1 MARTGFASIDDYIA
15 AQPQASRPILEQV
28 RAAIRAALPEASEV
42 ISYQIAGYR
51 TAAGVV
57 AFFAGWKAHYS
68 LYPVT
73 DSVRDAFAGE
83 LAGYDFSRGTLK
95 FPLDKPVPAD
105 LIGRLARAMADAA
118 TARKATRKKQ

>member
-1 MARTGFASIDDYIA
+1 MARTDYGSVDAYIA
-15 AQPQASRPILEQV
+15 AKPEALRPILQQV
-28 RAAIRAALPEASEV
+28 RAAIGAALPDATEV
-42 ISYQIAGYR
+42 ISYQMPAYR

-73 DSVRDAFAGE
+73 ETVREAFGDE
-83 LAGYDFSRGTLK
+83 LAPYGFSKGTLK
-95 FPLDKPVPAD
+95 LPLDAPVPTD

-118 TARKATRKKQ
+118 AARQAARK

>member
-1 MARTGFASIDDYIA
+1 MARTDFNSIDDYIA
-15 AQPQASRPILEQV
+15 AQPEASRPVLEQV
-28 RAAIRAALPEASEV
+28 RAAIRAALPEAKEV

-73 DSVRDAFAGE
+73 ESVREAFSGE
-83 LAGYDFSRGTLK
+83 LAGHEFSKGTLK
-95 FPLDKPVPAD
+95 FPLDEPVPTE

-118 TARKATRKKQ
+118 AARKKG